1 MADDDE
7 EPNHGNVTNSE
18 MKQSSSLQQ
27 MLDSITKERSKPSFS
42 ISGDF
47 ELITNEVSKFWTELF
62 SKYFLKSSLGS
73 DDGRDDMLFYIR
85 KSPDLKNKS
94 FLKPEIE
101 VYRKDSKLKPSLQDE
116 SVDWEET
123 VYLNIILHQFEYTI
137 TCAVCTR
144 TSNKEL
150 QILKKFSQRVYPSPS
165 KRQMDSKGTHE
176 EIAYPNIYFTVDNF
190 DDAFTDIIVRDSE
203 MVCVELKAADR
214 TGIFQGV
221 IFLGSIRYESLKK
234 VYDARA
240 SLTSKVVQSMSL
252 GWLTK
257 SHKRVEFVRMRGPHS
272 KGHAEMA
279 VSRVKGSGPETPD
292 IENFPVNDFED
303 LDSQQEEN
311 QYTQRRMSDPN
322 ASFGSLVRGG
332 IRRLSMKKSRSEA
345 ERINDDMTDGFH
357 EVEASSVHDE
367 LENGEESVG
376 FIGRTFG
383 QAWHLFKERKRA
395 NSVALNAYLTYVT
408 LPWYRIIADV
418 LDVRQQ
424 PVLVF

>member
-7 EPNHGNVTNSE
+7 EPNRGNVTNSE
-18 MKQSSSLQQ
+18 MKQSSSLQK

-47 ELITNEVSKFWTELF
+47 ELISNEKVT
-62 SKYFLKSSLGS
+62 
-73 DDGRDDMLFYIR
+73 
-85 KSPDLKNKS
+85 DLKNKS

-123 VYLNIILHQFEYTI
+123 VYLNIILHQ
-137 TCAVCTR
+137 
-144 TSNKEL
+144 
-150 QILKKFSQRVYPSPS
+150 KFSQRVYPSPS

-214 TGIFQGV
+214 TGVFQGV

-240 SLTSKVVQSMSL
+240 SLTSKMVQSMSL

-303 LDSQQEEN
+303 LDNQQEEN

-332 IRRLSMKKSRSEA
+332 IKRLSMKKSRSEA

-367 LENGEESVG
+367 IENGEESVG